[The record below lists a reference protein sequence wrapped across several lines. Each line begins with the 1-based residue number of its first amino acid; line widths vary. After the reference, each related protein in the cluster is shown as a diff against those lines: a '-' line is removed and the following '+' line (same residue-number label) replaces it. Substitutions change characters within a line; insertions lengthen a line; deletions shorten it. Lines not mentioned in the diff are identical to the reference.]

1 MNQLT
6 IFNNAQYMS
15 LKTFRKNGDGVPT
28 PVWFAEE
35 DGKFYVMTLA
45 HAGKVKRIRNN
56 SQVEIAPCDVRG
68 NVKEGIG
75 YIPAIARL
83 LPAGD
88 EAKAANQ
95 RLTQKYGLFKRV
107 FDLFQ
112 RNREKVYIEII
123 PAG

>member
-1 MNQLT
+1 MSQFTAL
-6 IFNNAQYMS
+6 NNAQYMS

-35 DGKFYVMTLA
+35 NDKLYVMTLA

-56 SQVEIAPCDVRG
+56 STIEIAPCDVRG
-68 NVKEGIG
+68 NIKDGID
-75 YIPAIARL
+75 YIPASARL

-88 EAKAANQ
+88 DVKAANQ
-95 RLTQKYGLFKRV
+95 RLTRKYGLFKRI
-107 FDLFQ
+107 FDLVQ